1 MTFDTILSQETI
13 DEYTKAGY
21 FSNRTITDFL
31 DDAVDP
37 HPGQDRGD
45 RLPPAGHLP

>member
-1 MTFDTILSQETI
+1 MTFETILTPESI

-21 FSNRTITDFL
+21 WPNRTITDFL
-31 DDAVDP
+31 DEAVDP

-45 RLPPAGHLP
+45 RPPPAGHLP